1 MKITILDTIPG
12 EEDEIIIKCQNLSE
26 DIQNLLQKLKQ
37 GNTKIAGHN
46 ENGIH
51 LLEPDEVYYFET
63 VDNKVFACCK
73 KEVYEVRE
81 KLYTL
86 EGMLLVES
94 FMRASKSAILNLNK
108 VKSLSP
114 AFGGRFETVCACFK
128 RTAWIIKEVRRDG
141 REIKNVDGYFW
152 QSHVWRIDSGSSF
165 YFCFRGI

>member
-1 MKITILDTIPG
+1 MPEFKRRYTKSAP
-12 EEDEIIIKCQNLSE
+12 EIKTGKYQ
-26 DIQNLLQKLKQ
+26 DRR
-37 GNTKIAGHN
+37 HN
-46 ENGIH
+46 EDGIH

-86 EGMLLVES
+86 EGMLPVES

-114 AFGGRFETVCACFK
+114 AFGGRFEAVLDNGEKT
-128 RTAWIIKEVRRDG
+128 IISRQYVPVLKERLG
-141 REIKNVDGYFW
+141 L
-152 QSHVWRIDSGSSF
+152 
-165 YFCFRGI
+165 

>member
-51 LLEPDEVYYFET
+51 LLEPDEV
-63 VDNKVFACCK
+63 FACCK

-86 EGMLLVES
+86 EGMLPVES

-114 AFGGRFETVCACFK
+114 AFGGRFEAVLDNGEKT
-128 RTAWIIKEVRRDG
+128 IISRQYVPVLKERLG
-141 REIKNVDGYFW
+141 L
-152 QSHVWRIDSGSSF
+152 
-165 YFCFRGI
+165 

>member
-46 ENGIH
+46 EDGIH
-51 LLEPDEVYYFET
+51 LLEPDEIYYFET

-81 KLYTL
+81 KLYIL
-86 EGMLLVES
+86 EDMLPVES
-94 FMRASKSAILNLNK
+94 FMRGVKVCDFKSQQSKKFITS
-108 VKSLSP
+108 
-114 AFGGRFETVCACFK
+114 FW
-128 RTAWIIKEVRRDG
+128 RT
-141 REIKNVDGYFW
+141 F
-152 QSHVWRIDSGSSF
+152 
-165 YFCFRGI
+165 

>member
-46 ENGIH
+46 EDGIH

-86 EGMLLVES
+86 EGMLPVES

-114 AFGGRFETVCACFK
+114 AFGGASFTKISLFPL
-128 RTAWIIKEVRRDG
+128 
-141 REIKNVDGYFW
+141 
-152 QSHVWRIDSGSSF
+152 WRPATIPKIFIVKPPKFLITSISNLNL
-165 YFCFRGI
+165 

>member
-46 ENGIH
+46 EDGIH

-63 VDNKVFACCK
+63 VDNKDVCLLQKRGLTKCG
-73 KEVYEVRE
+73 R

-86 EGMLLVES
+86 EGMLPVES

-114 AFGGRFETVCACFK
+114 AFGGRFEAVLDNGEKT
-128 RTAWIIKEVRRDG
+128 IISRQYVPVLKERLG
-141 REIKNVDGYFW
+141 L
-152 QSHVWRIDSGSSF
+152 
-165 YFCFRGI
+165 

>member
-86 EGMLLVES
+86 EGH
-94 FMRASKSAILNLNK
+94 ASGRIVYAGVKVCDFKSQQSKKFIT
-108 VKSLSP
+108 SLW
-114 AFGGRFETVCACFK
+114 
-128 RTAWIIKEVRRDG
+128 RT
-141 REIKNVDGYFW
+141 F
-152 QSHVWRIDSGSSF
+152 
-165 YFCFRGI
+165 

>member
-46 ENGIH
+46 EDGIH

-86 EGMLLVES
+86 EGKIG
-94 FMRASKSAILNLNK
+94 RA
-108 VKSLSP
+108 
-114 AFGGRFETVCACFK
+114 
-128 RTAWIIKEVRRDG
+128 
-141 REIKNVDGYFW
+141 
-152 QSHVWRIDSGSSF
+152 HV
-165 YFCFRGI
+165 

>member
-81 KLYTL
+81 IVYAGVKVCDFKSQQSKKLIA
-86 EGMLLVES
+86 S
-94 FMRASKSAILNLNK
+94 FW
-108 VKSLSP
+108 
-114 AFGGRFETVCACFK
+114 
-128 RTAWIIKEVRRDG
+128 RT
-141 REIKNVDGYFW
+141 F
-152 QSHVWRIDSGSSF
+152 
-165 YFCFRGI
+165 